1 MSRNKTIDY
10 AVKEVIKLLVS
21 VSVPKYPHSR
31 PQQVPAEYIV
41 VNAFTTN
48 PGPMQTIVLNANYH
62 VKNLSGG
69 VPDNAK
75 LSSKTQA
82 ILDILENYGTST
94 LLIDF
99 DTQEVSAEND
109 EHISNIR
116 FSLKIINAI

>member
-10 AVKEVIKLLVS
+10 VVKEVIKLLAS
-21 VSVPKYPHSR
+21 VNVPKYPHSR
-31 PQQVPAEYIV
+31 PATVPDEYFV
-41 VNAFTTN
+41 VNAFTT
-48 PGPMQTIVLNANYH
+48 GSGAMQAFVLNVNYH

-75 LSSKTQA
+75 LDSRTQA
-82 ILDILENYGTST
+82 VLDILENYGTLT

-99 DTQEVSAEND
+99 DTQETTPEND

-116 FSLKIINAI
+116 FSLKTINTI